1 MCLDRH
7 PHATVGRCSDV
18 MVHVGADKSTD
29 QLDRFKKIEKSY
41 EEDEELSE
49 LLTNMRANVRAH
61 VVCVADSALRR

>member
-1 MCLDRH
+1 
-7 PHATVGRCSDV
+7 